1 MNKVIVTGGAGFI
14 GSNLVR
20 RLIADGVD
28 EVLII
33 DDFSTGKEENLDD
46 SPKINLVKSKLE
58 DINNLN
64 SMFEGYDFCF
74 HLAAGV
80 GVQYIMENLSDSL
93 LTNIQGTHIVF
104 EACKQNNIPVL
115 ITSTSEI
122 YGTSQEESWDE
133 ETKSLIGPTT
143 KLRWSYA
150 VSKMID
156 EFLALS
162 EFEAGNLNPIIV
174 RLFNTIGPNQVSEY
188 GMVVPKF
195 VESALKNEDI
205 IIHGDGNQT
214 RSFTWVGDVI
224 NYFIKLSELKNYGEI
239 YNIGQ
244 TEEISIKDLAQLVIH
259 TANSNSEVKFKSHKD
274 VFGDKF
280 EDPTRRTPNIGK
292 IIKATGIKPS
302 YDIKTMI
309 KEIVEFKR
317 QD

>member
-20 RLIADGVD
+20 RLIDDGVD

-80 GVQYIMENLSDSL
+80 GVKYIMNNLSESI
-93 LTNIQGTHIVF
+93 LTNIQGTHLVF
-104 EACKQNNIPVL
+104 EACKENNIPVL
-115 ITSTSEI
+115 ITSTSEV
-122 YGTSQEESWDE
+122 YGTSEEKSWDE

-162 EFEAGNLNPIIV
+162 EYETGNLKPIIV
-174 RLFNTIGPNQVSEY
+174 RLFNTIGPNQASEF

-195 VESALKNEDI
+195 IESALKNEDI
-205 IIHGDGNQT
+205 IIHGDGSQS

-224 NYFIKLSELKNYGEI
+224 EYFIKLVELKNYGEI

-244 TEEISIKDLAQLVIH
+244 TEEISIKELAKLVIE
-259 TANSNSEVKFKSHKD
+259 TSESDSDLKFLSHED

-280 EDPTRRTPNIGK
+280 EDPSRRTPNIDK
-292 IIKATGIKPS
+292 IVEATGIKPS

-309 KEIVEFKR
+309 KEIVEYKR
-317 QD
+317 QN

>member
-14 GSNLVR
+14 GSNLVK
-20 RLIADGVD
+20 RLLDDGAERILV
-28 EVLII
+28 I
-33 DDFSTGKEENLDD
+33 DDFSTGKKENLYD
-46 SPKINLVKSKLE
+46 STKITLIESKLE
-58 DINNLN
+58 ELDDLK
-64 SMFEGYDFCF
+64 SVFDGYDFCF

-80 GVQYIMENLSDSL
+80 GVQYIMNNLSDSL

-104 EACKQNNIPVL
+104 EACKENDIPVL

-122 YGTSQEESWDE
+122 YGTSQEKSWDE

-162 EFEAGNLNPIIV
+162 EFEAGNLKPIIV
-174 RLFNTIGPNQVSEY
+174 RLFNTIGPNQVSDY
-188 GMVVPKF
+188 GMVVPRF
-195 VESALKNEDI
+195 VEAAINNKDI
-205 IIHGDGNQT
+205 IIHGDGSQS

-224 NYFIKLSELKNYGEI
+224 EYFIRLAKLKTYGEI

-244 TEEISIKDLAQLVIH
+244 TEEISIKELAELVIN
-259 TANSNSEVKFKSHKD
+259 TTKSNSELTFLSHKD

-280 EDPTRRTPNIGK
+280 EDPKRRTPNIDK
-292 IIKATGIKPS
+292 IIKATGYKPS

-309 KEIVEFKR
+309 HEIVEFKR

>member
-14 GSNLVR
+14 GSNLVK
-20 RLIADGVD
+20 RLIDDGVD
-28 EVLII
+28 EVLVI
-33 DDFSTGKEENLDD
+33 DDFSTGKEENLND
-46 SPKINLVKSKLE
+46 SSKINLYKSKLE
-58 DINNLN
+58 DINDLD

-80 GVQYIMENLSDSL
+80 GVQYIMKNLSDSL

-104 EACKQNNIPVL
+104 EACKVNDIPVL

-122 YGTSQEESWDE
+122 YGTSKEKSWDE

-162 EFEAGNLNPIIV
+162 EFEAGNLKPIIV
-174 RLFNTIGPNQVSEY
+174 RLFNTIGPNQVSDY
-188 GMVVPKF
+188 GMVVPRF
-195 VESALKNEDI
+195 IESALQNKDI
-205 IIHGDGNQT
+205 IIHGDGSQT

-224 NYFIKLSELKNYGEI
+224 DYFIKLSELESYGEI

-244 TEEISIKDLAQLVIH
+244 TNEISIKDLAQLIID
-259 TANSNSEVKFKSHKD
+259 TTSSNSEIKFLSHKD

-280 EDPTRRTPNIGK
+280 EDPTRRTPNIDK
-292 IIKATGIKPS
+292 IVKATGMKPS
-302 YDIKTMI
+302 YDIQTMI
-309 KEIVEFKR
+309 KEIVEYKR
-317 QD
+317 QN

>member
-14 GSNLVR
+14 GSNLVK
-20 RLIADGVD
+20 RLLDDGAQQILV
-28 EVLII
+28 I
-33 DDFSTGKEENLDD
+33 DDFSTGKKENLYD
-46 SPKINLVKSKLE
+46 STKITLIESKLE
-58 DINNLN
+58 ELDDLK
-64 SMFEGYDFCF
+64 SVFDGYDFCF

-80 GVQYIMENLSDSL
+80 GVQYIMDNLSDSL

-104 EACKQNNIPVL
+104 EACKENDIPVL

-122 YGTSQEESWDE
+122 YGTSQEKSWDE

-162 EFEAGNLNPIIV
+162 EFEAGNLKPIIV
-174 RLFNTIGPNQVSEY
+174 RLFNTIGPNQVSDY
-188 GMVVPKF
+188 GMVVPRF
-195 VESALKNEDI
+195 VEAAINNKDI
-205 IIHGDGNQT
+205 IIHGDGSQS

-224 NYFIKLSELKNYGEI
+224 EYFIRLAKLKTYGEI

-244 TEEISIKDLAQLVIH
+244 TEEISIKELAELVIN
-259 TANSNSEVKFKSHKD
+259 TTKSNSELTFLSHKD

-280 EDPTRRTPNIGK
+280 EDPKRRTPNIDK
-292 IIKATGIKPS
+292 IIKATGYKPS

-309 KEIVEFKR
+309 HEIVEFKR